1 MSYLNIIR
9 KHPNFLSYG
18 MLHYFFSSIGQTFLI
33 SVSVPFMLTDLDISS
48 GNFSNAYAVATLSSA
63 FLLPLAGKW
72 VDRLSLR
79 LLSLL
84 GGLGLVLASIV
95 MFQVDNLVL
104 LIFGLFL
111 LRFFGQGSMILIGST
126 AIARFFSSNRG
137 KALSV
142 SSLGLAFAE
151 TLTPLLFVWLIAQYG
166 WQTSWLFPIGAV
178 LLVFIPVTQFLIL
191 RARKEPDSAN
201 EDFTNNDNDFT
212 VKQMFRDPRFYM
224 ILPAFAFLPFF
235 ITGIFIH
242 QNMLASAKGW
252 TMEWMAACF
261 IGFGIAKVLTS
272 FMGGWLVDKFSA
284 KSVFSFYLIPM
295 ALGLLLLLFL
305 DHRLVGVFYMILIGI
320 TASLGS
326 LTGVAIW
333 AELYGVKN
341 LGAIKSMVTMM
352 MVVATAIGPIVI
364 GWGFEQSLNY
374 TLMFSIGF
382 ILVTSLVGRLGL
394 SQNSFM

>member
-1 MSYLNIIR
+1 
-9 KHPNFLSYG
+9 
-18 MLHYFFSSIGQTFLI
+18 
-33 SVSVPFMLTDLDISS
+33 MLTDLNMSS

-63 FLLPLAGKW
+63 FLLPLVGRFI
-72 VDRLSLR
+72 DTLSLR
-79 LLSLL
+79 LLSLF

-95 MFQVDNLVL
+95 MFQVDNIVL

-166 WQTSWLFPIGAV
+166 WQTSWLFPVGAV
-178 LLVFIPVTQFLIL
+178 LLIFIPFTQFLIL
-191 RARKEPDSAN
+191 RARKEPDSVNEEFAN
-201 EDFTNNDNDFT
+201 DKNDFT
-212 VKQMFRDPRFYM
+212 VKQVFRDPRFYM
-224 ILPAFAFLPFF
+224 ILPAFVFLPFF

-261 IGFGIAKVLTS
+261 IGYGIAKVLTS

-284 KSVFSFYLIPM
+284 KRVFSFYLIPI

-305 DHRLVGVFYMILIGI
+305 DHRLVAVCYMILVGI

-341 LGAIKSMVTMM
+341 LGAIKSMITMI

-364 GWGFEQSLNY
+364 GWGLAQSLSY
-374 TLMFSIGF
+374 TLIASIAF
-382 ILVTSLVGRLGL
+382 ILVISLVGRLGL
-394 SQNSFM
+394 SLKPS